1 MLKRGLVMG
10 MVLGA
15 SMSFTPASG
24 QPVQELRGVWI
35 TNVASTVM
43 NSDAAI
49 AEAMDYLA
57 SAGFNVVFPVV
68 WNGGYTLY
76 PSDVMAR
83 TFGTAIHPS
92 FTGRDP
98 LARIV
103 VEAHRRG
110 LEVIPWFE
118 YGFAGYYA
126 SDSSYLGAILSAKP
140 SWVLRDAAGRVA
152 TKNGTFP
159 QFVWMSGLHPEVQDF
174 MIALVTEVLDR
185 YDVDGVQGDDRLPAM
200 PVEGGYESSTL
211 AQYQAE
217 HGGAAPP
224 SDFRNAAWMRWRAD
238 KLNGFLRRMRDS
250 VKTRGQHLIFSTGPS
265 EYAWGYPEY
274 LQDSRT
280 WVDSALVDN
289 FIPQLYPTNRST
301 PQETI
306 NDYTF
311 RLDRALGIVSAER
324 RPIFFSGVLARVGSY
339 QIEPT
344 TATSL
349 IALNRARGVQGETY
363 FFYEGIRANSNAVG
377 EALRTGPYQATATL
391 PYRDGRAFRF
401 PAAIVNETDSAA
413 VRDGSWL
420 RFNVAGYNGVG
431 LVAFDTGAVKTITY
445 RATLPER
452 AFYDVFAYRIVSP
465 SAARTHGAPFDLI
478 DRTGQVERV
487 TVDQT
492 VSGASGWVFLGSI
505 EIDAG
510 EHNVVRLSSEGIG
523 SDKTVIADAV
533 MLQVNRKRPPT
544 TATSVA
550 GSFEAFVPGSLAIQA
565 VYPNPFNPSTTI
577 RIGLEIAEP
586 VRLEVFDLLGRSV
599 DVLHVGPLS
608 AGRHEFHWTARAPS
622 GMYVA
627 RLVRLSESEVGA
639 PPASVA
645 RLLLIR

>member
-1 MLKRGLVMG
+1 MPKLSLVFAALLS
-10 MVLGA
+10 V
-15 SMSFTPASG
+15 STSSIPANG

-43 NSDAAI
+43 NSDVAI

-76 PSDVMAR
+76 PSDIMAG
-83 TFGTAIHPS
+83 TFGTRIHPS
-92 FTGRDP
+92 FAGRDP
-98 LARIV
+98 LARII

-110 LEVIPWFE
+110 MEVIPWFE
-118 YGFAGYYA
+118 YGLAGYYA
-126 SDSSYLGAILSAKP
+126 SDSSYLGAILSARP
-140 SWVLRDAAGRVA
+140 EWILRDAAGRVA

-174 MIALVTEVLDR
+174 MIALVTEVVDR

-200 PVEGGYESSTL
+200 PVEGGYESSTI

-217 HGGAAPP
+217 HGGAPP
-224 SDFRNAAWMRWRAD
+224 PLDFRNAAWMRWRAD
-238 KLNGFLRRMRDS
+238 KLTSFLRRMRDS
-250 VKTRGQHLIFSTGPS
+250 VKARRNHLMFSTGPS

-274 LQDSRT
+274 LQDSKT
-280 WVDSALVDN
+280 WVDSAIVDN

-311 RLDRALGIVSAER
+311 RLDRALGIVPAER
-324 RPIFFSGVLARVGSY
+324 RPLFFAGVLARVGSY

-344 TATSL
+344 TATS
-349 IALNRARGVQGETY
+349 IVALNRARGVQGETY
-363 FFYEGIRANSNAVG
+363 FFYEGIRANGNAVG
-377 EALRTGPYQATATL
+377 EALRTGPYQAKATL
-391 PYRDGRAFRF
+391 PYRNGLAFRF
-401 PAAIVNETDSAA
+401 PAAVVNETDSAA

-445 RATLPER
+445 RAALPER

-465 SAARTHGAPFDLI
+465 SAARTNAAPFDLI
-478 DRTGQVERV
+478 DRTGHPQRV
-487 TVDQT
+487 TLDQT
-492 VSGASGWVFLGSI
+492 VSGTSGWVFLGSI
-505 EIDAG
+505 ELDAG
-510 EHNVVRLSSEGIG
+510 ERDVVRLSNEGIG
-523 SDKTVIADAV
+523 SGKTVIADAV
-533 MLQVNRKRPPT
+533 MLQVNRRRPPT
-544 TATSVA
+544 TAASVA
-550 GSFEAFVPGSLAIQA
+550 GSLEAVVPGSFAIHA
-565 VYPNPFNPSTTI
+565 VYPNPFNPRTTI
-577 RIGLEIAEP
+577 RIGLQAAAP

-608 AGRHEFHWTARAPS
+608 PGQHEFHWTARVPS

-627 RLVRLSESEVGA
+627 RLARLSEGEVSDS
-639 PPASVA
+639 PMSVA
-645 RLLLIR
+645 RLLLVR